1 MAIFSHPRRV
11 GRAALGT
18 RATRKHKQTLAAGAT
33 HGPASANQNR
43 GRRSSNAAEASANN
57 QKLLFKPTHT
67 RRPSPTVL

>member
-1 MAIFSHPRRV
+1 MSMFAWQSPCKLPRGHGVPTLRF
-11 GRAALGT
+11 T
-18 RATRKHKQTLAAGAT
+18 ILAAGAT
-33 HGPASANQNR
+33 RGPASVNQNR